1 LGYNVDRFG
10 GTGMSDRGRQN
21 SFIAAVSVSAY
32 AGARRRR
39 HLATDSRGDL
49 PKINVRTLLVHGD
62 ADRILPHEAT
72 AKRLR
77 NLLRSTPLPGIS
89 TQSLH
94 RARRSC

>member
-1 LGYNVDRFG
+1 LSYNVDRFG
-10 GTGMSDRGRQN
+10 GTRISDQGRQN
-21 SFIAAVSVSAY
+21 SFIAAVSASAY
-32 AGARRRR
+32 AGADGVDTW
-39 HLATDSRGDL
+39 LTDSRVDL

-62 ADRILPHEAT
+62 ADRLLPYEAT

-94 RARRSC
+94 CARRSC